1 MSKVSEAFQAF
12 QYESFKLSYKE
23 VIMTR
28 DRERSLAPRSLFRFS
43 SFFPSLWEEMED
55 RLGQWV
61 GGESNTGV
69 TVSEDDK
76 HVYVEAHLPGLKASD
91 IDISLNQN
99 TLWIKGEKEE
109 EEEEKDK
116 KYYRRARN
124 SFFYQVDL
132 PSQVEEASEQAQ
144 FQDGVLK
151 VTFTKAR
158 QSQVRKISVKNGS
171 NQVQQQASTKNN
183 NK

>member
-1 MSKVSEAFQAF
+1 MNPN
-12 QYESFKLSYKE
+12 
-23 VIMTR
+23 
-28 DRERSLAPRSLFRFS
+28 RERGLVPRSFFRLP

-61 GGESNTGV
+61 GGEGNTGV

-76 HVYVEAHLPGLKASD
+76 NVYVEAHLPGLKAND

-99 TLWIKGEKEE
+99 TLWIKGEKQ

-124 SFFYQVDL
+124 SFFYQMEL
-132 PSQVEEASEQAQ
+132 PSQVEEESEEAH

-151 VTFTKAR
+151 ISFKKAR
-158 QSQVRKISVKNGS
+158 QSQVRKISIGNESQTQARNGNQMQSKNS
-171 NQVQQQASTKNN
+171 HSQSKNN
-183 NK
+183 R